1 MKAHLA
7 ALLMLLA
14 APPWLFAPVAQE
26 PSESIVRIAHG
37 YQVTPNLVYRTAS
50 GWEATLDVYQ
60 PRGVNAPT
68 PVLLFFHGG
77 GWTGGA
83 KEHGNLALLP
93 YLELGW
99 AVVNANYRLAK
110 IALAPAA
117 VEDARCALRWVYRHA
132 AEYRFDVGR
141 VVTSGQSAG
150 GHLAL
155 SSGMLPDDTPF
166 DHACPGDRD
175 GGSSSAGP
183 RNTQPL
189 RVAAIVDWY
198 GISNVSELLAGVH
211 RKSYAVA
218 WLGAL
223 PAREALAAQVSPETH
238 VRSGGPP
245 IISVHGDAD
254 PTVPY
259 SQKQRFH
266 AALERVGAAHDLVTI
281 REGKHGGFA
290 QADTVQAYAR
300 IRSFLARHVSTP
312 IGPSNSK

>member
-1 MKAHLA
+1 MNARTAGLLVLLVA
-7 ALLMLLA
+7 AGA
-14 APPWLFAPVAQE
+14 VAVAQE

-50 GWEATLDVYQ
+50 NWEATLDVYQ
-60 PRGVNAPT
+60 PRGADSPT

-77 GWTGGA
+77 GWTNGA
-83 KEHGNLALLP
+83 KEHTNLALLP
-93 YLELGW
+93 WLDMGW
-99 AVVNANYRLAK
+99 AVVNANYRLTSVAP
-110 IALAPAA
+110 APAA

-155 SSGMLPDDTPF
+155 LTGMLSDDTPF

-175 GGSSSAGP
+175 AGASSVGP

-189 RVAAIVDWY
+189 RIAAIVDWY
-198 GISNVSELLAGVH
+198 GISNVSELLTGVH
-211 RKSYAVA
+211 RKAYAVA
-218 WLGAL
+218 WLGAA

-238 VRSGGPP
+238 VRPGLPP

-266 AALERVGAAHDLVTI
+266 AALERTGVAHDLVTI

-290 QADTVQAYAR
+290 TADWTQAYAR
-300 IRSFLARHVSTP
+300 IRTFLARHMSAPT
-312 IGPSNSK
+312 GPGNTK